1 MRRPIETRLAQAS
14 DPDRFV
20 LGRDRFAKISAVEGI
35 LLTDEMHRIL
45 DEFDRKGLV
54 AEERRRAI
62 LRRFSPP
69 R

>member
-35 LLTDEMHRIL
+35 SLTDEMHQIL